1 VRVVH
6 ASGRRIRAA
15 SEGRRPAAREEAECM
30 SDVVL
35 SRSTL
40 VVLLAIVLLC
50 AAAFIGSLAI
60 IYFGDEFMSPSLNEA
75 SVPAP
80 RSY

>member
-1 VRVVH
+1 
-6 ASGRRIRAA
+6 
-15 SEGRRPAAREEAECM
+15 M

-50 AAAFIGSLAI
+50 AAAFIGSLAV